1 MKFYLT
7 FTKYVMT
14 IFQKRAIN
22 KINTRGARVIIPA
35 EIIPF
40 EPESLILMQGSGD
53 FDQTLVI
60 TLLKICKL

>member
-1 MKFYLT
+1 MQYL
-7 FTKYVMT
+7 MT

-22 KINTRGARVIIPA
+22 NNNTRGARKFNLA

-40 EPESLILMQGSGD
+40 EPESLIFDPGKWK

-60 TLLKICKL
+60 TLLKFVNYEKFLD